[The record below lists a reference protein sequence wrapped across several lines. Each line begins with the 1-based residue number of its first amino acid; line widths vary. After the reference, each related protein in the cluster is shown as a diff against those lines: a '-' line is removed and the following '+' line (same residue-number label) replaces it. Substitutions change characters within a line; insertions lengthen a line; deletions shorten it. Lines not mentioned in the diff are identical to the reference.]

1 MRVIVEWT
9 LDIYLTAS
17 AVDASTVVLEHL
29 YNVR

>member
-17 AVDASTVVLEHL
+17 AVDAGTIVLEHIH
-29 YNVR
+29 NIR